1 MLIHFCYK
9 IEMFCEIINGTVVH
23 VHDVY
28 LHIYFMNVILLFP
41 GVGLGQWTDGGGSQG
56 LPDRPTVHAAFSWGR
71 HQVRLHTNLY
81 FKLANVVK
89 PNT

>member
-1 MLIHFCYK
+1 MLIHFCCE

-28 LHIYFMNVILLFP
+28 LHIYFMNEILLFS

-56 LPDRPTVHAAFSWGR
+56 LLDRPTVHAAFSWGR
-71 HQVRLHTNLY
+71 YQVRLHTNLY